1 VITNGRQT
9 IGTAAVMIDGRTTQ
23 HSTLYIHNDD
33 TTKDLFI
40 GSENVT
46 AANGFKLAKLESK
59 EFYLPPLNDLYVVSS
74 GNAHN
79 VSWIRV
85 EQD

>member
-1 VITNGRQT
+1 VVTNGRQT
-9 IGTAAVMIDGRTTQ
+9 IGTVATKVDGRTTQ
-23 HSTLYIHNDD
+23 NSTLYIHNDD

-46 AANGFKLAKLESK
+46 ANNGFKIGKLESRA
-59 EFYLPPLNDLYVVSS
+59 FYLPPLNDLYMISS
-74 GNAHN
+74 GASHS
-79 VSWIRV
+79 VSWIRI